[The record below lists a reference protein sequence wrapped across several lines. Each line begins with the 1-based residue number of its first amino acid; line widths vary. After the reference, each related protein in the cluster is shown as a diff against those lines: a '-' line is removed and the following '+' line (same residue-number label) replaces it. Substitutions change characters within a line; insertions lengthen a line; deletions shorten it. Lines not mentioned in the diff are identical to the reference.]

1 MHRRRTVCWH
11 TVPVGPPTIEPIGQH
26 LTRAAKA
33 VSRAFDAALAAHGCS
48 HPVWLILLA
57 LQARRHGAQRE
68 LADAVGIEGPTLT
81 HHLNR
86 LEAAGLV
93 VRARDPQNRRVHRV
107 DLTPAGQAWFHEML
121 ETVVAFDARLRAGLS
136 DEDMAAAHALL
147 DRLQAN
153 VTDNASTSNDS

>member
-1 MHRRRTVCWH
+1 VEVPPPRT
-11 TVPVGPPTIEPIGQH
+11 EPIGQH
-26 LTRAAKA
+26 LARASKA
-33 VSRAFDAALAAHGCS
+33 VSRAFDDALAAHGCS

-57 LQARRHGAQRE
+57 LQGRRHRAQRD

-86 LEAAGLV
+86 LELAGLV
-93 VRARDPQNRRVHRV
+93 VRMRDPENRRVHRV

-121 ETVVAFDARLRAGLS
+121 ATVIDFDARLRAGLS
-136 DEDMAAAHALL
+136 DDDVATVHNLL

-153 VTDNASTSNDS
+153 VAPIP